1 MIVFGSSCFSS
12 AVVDAA
18 ETMDVVSASQII
30 CSEMAVGYSGRPI
43 RFIKKNVSA
52 CYGRDVFV
60 CQPNLRTL
68 CVLIP
73 CSILTV
79 FFPILLLHHLL
90 VDSTFLWHFLFS
102 GTFLIYLIYFISVND
117 QFSHFS
123 APILDFGIKL
133 LLLLYAGFKILHSFF
148 SDAYI
153 ERKRVTTG
161 FYGRRTETNTFR

>member
-1 MIVFGSSCFSS
+1 MSDLAATNCGGGCSCNEGGCNSILWIIILLCCCGGNGGFCGGNNGCGGNNDCLWIIFSS
-12 AVVDAA
+12 AVADAA

-102 GTFLIYLIYFISVND
+102 DTFLIYLI
-117 QFSHFS
+117 
-123 APILDFGIKL
+123 
-133 LLLLYAGFKILHSFF
+133 
-148 SDAYI
+148 
-153 ERKRVTTG
+153 
-161 FYGRRTETNTFR
+161 NTVSINNQHI

>member
-1 MIVFGSSCFSS
+1 MSDLAATNCGGGCSCNEEDAIPFSGSSSYYAAVAAMVVSAVETMDVGATMIVFGSSCFSS
-12 AVVDAA
+12 AVADAA

-52 CYGRDVFV
+52 CYGRDAFV
-60 CQPNLRTL
+60 CQQNLRTL

-90 VDSTFLWHFLFS
+90 VDIPLAL
-102 GTFLIYLIYFISVND
+102 
-117 QFSHFS
+117 
-123 APILDFGIKL
+123 
-133 LLLLYAGFKILHSFF
+133 SFF
-148 SDAYI
+148 WHIPHLSH
-153 ERKRVTTG
+153 KHC
-161 FYGRRTETNTFR
+161 FHQ

>member
-1 MIVFGSSCFSS
+1 MVVDVPVTREDAIPFSGSSSYYAAVAAMVVSAVETMDVEATMIVFGSSCFSS
-12 AVVDAA
+12 AVA

-73 CSILTV
+73 CSIC
-79 FFPILLLHHLL
+79 
-90 VDSTFLWHFLFS
+90 
-102 GTFLIYLIYFISVND
+102 
-117 QFSHFS
+117 
-123 APILDFGIKL
+123 
-133 LLLLYAGFKILHSFF
+133 LLYT
-148 SDAYI
+148 SDAAD
-153 ERKRVTTG
+153 EL
-161 FYGRRTETNTFR
+161 

>member
-1 MIVFGSSCFSS
+1 MIYLQQTVVVDVPVTREDAIPFSGSSSYYAAVAAMVVSAVETMDVEATMIVFGSSCFSS
-12 AVVDAA
+12 AVADAA

-102 GTFLIYLIYFISVND
+102 DTFLIYLI
-117 QFSHFS
+117 
-123 APILDFGIKL
+123 
-133 LLLLYAGFKILHSFF
+133 
-148 SDAYI
+148 
-153 ERKRVTTG
+153 
-161 FYGRRTETNTFR
+161 NTVIFHH

>member
-1 MIVFGSSCFSS
+1 VVVDVPVTREDAIPFSGSSSYYAAVAAMVVSAVETMDVEATMIVFGSSCFSS
-12 AVVDAA
+12 AVADAA

-73 CSILTV
+73 CSMLTAL
-79 FFPILLLHHLL
+79 FP
-90 VDSTFLWHFLFS
+90 DSAAASSSRRFHIPLATFLFS
-102 GTFLIYLIYFISVND
+102 VHIPHL
-117 QFSHFS
+117 SHKHCF
-123 APILDFGIKL
+123 
-133 LLLLYAGFKILHSFF
+133 HQ
-148 SDAYI
+148 
-153 ERKRVTTG
+153 
-161 FYGRRTETNTFR
+161 